1 MFREHAAGLNVPLRY
16 LMKGNAELPEYRPH
30 ARVPEEKRAT
40 EYLANE
46 RTFLA
51 WIRTSIALISLGF
64 VITRLAL
71 WAHIVLKDLPHSK
84 NWSTSSVIGLGMMAI
99 GAIVALLAAWR
110 YRVVNC
116 AIDEGRV
123 KADHG
128 LVYLV
133 TVLVVVLAGS
143 IFAFMLLTE

>member
-1 MFREHAAGLNVPLRY
+1 MPDSPKSLHQEHESSDPTHKWRDAPR
-16 LMKGNAELPEYRPH
+16 H

-71 WAHIVLKDLPHSK
+71 WAHVALKGMPEDSK
-84 NWSTSSVIGLGMMAI
+84 HLSTSSVIGLGMMAI
-99 GAIVALLAAWR
+99 GAVIAMLAAWR

-116 AIDEGRV
+116 AIDEGHV

-133 TVLVVVLAGS
+133 TVLVVLLAGT
-143 IFAFMLLTE
+143 ILVFMLLNE